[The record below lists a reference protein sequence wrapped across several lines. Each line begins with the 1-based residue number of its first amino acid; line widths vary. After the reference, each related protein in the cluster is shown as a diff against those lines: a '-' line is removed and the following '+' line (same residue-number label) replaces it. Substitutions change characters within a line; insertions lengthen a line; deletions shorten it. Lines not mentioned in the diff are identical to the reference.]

1 MKGTKKKLGTGGSMA
16 TSGVNAKND
25 RLLLIAP
32 HGPANFGVVVAPEL
46 GDFVE
51 GEVVT
56 FTDTEGVQD
65 GGNGRFVFVSPAKC
79 KKVTD
84 PGLVETYRSIIY
96 GGC

>member
-1 MKGTKKKLGTGGSMA
+1 
-16 TSGVNAKND
+16 
-25 RLLLIAP
+25 LLLIAP
-32 HGPANFGVVVAPEL
+32 HGPSNFGVVAAPEKL

-51 GEVVT
+51 GDVVT
-56 FTDTEGVQD
+56 FTDPEGVQD
-65 GGNGRFVFVSPAKC
+65 GGNGSLVFVSVAKC